1 MIAPPLTLAEQLD
14 AMLLGWLEH
23 SADRRE
29 PSQPDLRAT
38 AVLPIAASVVE
49 ELQELC
55 ERWAMTLEMRG
66 SVALVS
72 GPVRVVD
79 GLVAVTGLYRR

>member
-23 SADRRE
+23 AAEQRE
-29 PSQPDLRAT
+29 SSQPDLRAT
-38 AVLPIAASVVE
+38 AVLTIAASVVE
-49 ELQELC
+49 DLQALC
-55 ERWAMTLEMRG
+55 DRWAMTIEMRG